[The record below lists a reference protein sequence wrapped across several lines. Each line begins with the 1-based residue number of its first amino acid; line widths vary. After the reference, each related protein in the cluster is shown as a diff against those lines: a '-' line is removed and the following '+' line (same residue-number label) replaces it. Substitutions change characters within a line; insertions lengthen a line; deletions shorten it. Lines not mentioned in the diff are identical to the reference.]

1 MSLLQRSPSTRAR
14 AVRRLSPG
22 ECRHWLAN
30 HHVGRLAYTG
40 GRGPRAVVVSYA
52 MTDESI
58 VVRLPDYNEIVHYA
72 PGAVVSF
79 EVEDFTETVSGV
91 ESVSVLG
98 TAALVRPSDDLAA
111 SLAESWPEGVVTS
124 VICLPMTAVEGYERS
139 DHQSR

>member
-1 MSLLQRSPSTRAR
+1 MSLSQRSPSIRAR
-14 AVRRLSPG
+14 AERRLSPT

-30 HHVGRLAYTG
+30 HHVGRLAYTS

-52 MTDESI
+52 MADEFI
-58 VVRLPDYNEIVHYA
+58 VVRLPDYNDIVHYA

-79 EVEDFTETVSGV
+79 EVEDVTETVAGV

-98 TAALVRPSDDLAA
+98 TAALVRPGDDLAA

-124 VICLPMTAVEGYERS
+124 VIALPLTAVEGYERA
-139 DHQSR
+139 DHHSR